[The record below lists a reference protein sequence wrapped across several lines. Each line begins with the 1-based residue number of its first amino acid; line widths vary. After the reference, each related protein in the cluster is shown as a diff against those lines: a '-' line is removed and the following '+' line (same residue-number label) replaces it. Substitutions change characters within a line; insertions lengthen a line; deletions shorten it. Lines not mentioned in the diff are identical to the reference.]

1 MAEPG
6 TDPDKAGFIGIPA
19 TTRFCSKVDDNRYAI
34 TCADTHNGNWNFNGE
49 SMQVGRWPCDK
60 NGWVSE
66 IGSGHKCCRGHSGI
80 AACRSLERARPAC
93 RHAAAA

>member
-1 MAEPG
+1 MAESG

-19 TTRFCSKVDDNRYAI
+19 TTGFCSKVDDNRYAI

-49 SMQVGRWPCDK
+49 SMQV
-60 NGWVSE
+60 S
-66 IGSGHKCCRGHSGI
+66 RGHSGI